1 MRVAMLQ
8 PLRHRDFRLLWMG
21 QSVSTLGNALY
32 GVALPFQILALGG
45 SPLQLGTGFAI
56 FSSAQLVVILVGG
69 ALVDRLPRR
78 SVILTSDVVSGLVV
92 GVIAT
97 LGATGSLQIPHLYI
111 ASAFFGIA
119 FSFYTPAMAAI
130 MPELVPKDVLVA
142 GNSLRNLSAEGAR
155 VVGPLLG
162 GVIVTAAGPPTA
174 FALDAATFIFSFFVF
189 LLAHPPRREAP
200 AARPLLAQMRE
211 GVAYTFSVGWL
222 WTTIV
227 GFGITNAIY
236 FAAFTVAL
244 PLLVLRVLHGTPTV
258 YGLIGAAGGLG
269 SIAGALF
276 VGSLRIRRIGRAM
289 YIGNAL
295 VGAALLAYGI
305 APFLPLV
312 LLGSFGFAAMLVG
325 SNTLW
330 ESMVQ
335 KHVPGELIGRV
346 TSVDFFG
353 SFLIGPVAPLVAAL
367 VIERSSPS
375 AIFLVGG
382 ALSVVFWTSM
392 LVVNSSVRALE

>member
-1 MRVAMLQ
+1 MLQ

-21 QSVSTLGNALY
+21 QSVSILGNALY

-56 FSSAQLVVILVGG
+56 FSTAQLVVILVGG

-78 SVILTSDVVSGLVV
+78 SIILTSDLVSGLVV
-92 GVIAT
+92 GTIAF
-97 LGATGSLQIPHLYI
+97 LGITRSLQISDLYV
-111 ASAFFGIA
+111 ASAFFGVA
-119 FSFYTPAMAAI
+119 FSFYGPAMAAI

-142 GNSLRNLSAEGAR
+142 GNSLRSLSSQGAR

-162 GVIVTAAGPPTA
+162 GVIVTASGPPTV

-189 LLAHPPRREAP
+189 LLAHPPRREGP

-211 GVAYTFSVGWL
+211 GVAYTFSVSWL

-227 GFGITNAIY
+227 GFAITNAIY

-244 PLLVLRVLHGTPTV
+244 PLLVLRVLHGTPAT
-258 YGLIGAAGGLG
+258 YGLIGAAAGLG

-276 VGSLRIRRIGRAM
+276 VGSLRIRKVGGAM

-295 VGAALLAYGI
+295 IGVALLAYGI

-312 LLGSFGFAAMLVG
+312 LLGSFGFAATQVG
-325 SNTLW
+325 ANTLW

-353 SFLIGPVAPLVAAL
+353 SFLIGPVAPLLAAV

-375 AIFLVGG
+375 SIFLFGG
-382 ALSVVFWTSM
+382 AVSIVFWAAM
-392 LVVNSSVRALE
+392 LVVNRSVRTLE